1 MSQYILFHVEGGI
14 GKNVMA
20 TAVAAAISK
29 NHPERKLIV
38 VSSWPAVWINNPDI
52 YRFYPM
58 GLALYF
64 YEDYIKDKDTLI
76 FKSEPYHHQDFINK
90 KRSLPDIWCE
100 QLGVNYKNEETKI
113 ILTLSEKDKMKT
125 RLKEANK
132 PVLALQTN
140 GGGCQDYPISWVR
153 DVPLENLTKLIEGFQ
168 QEYKIIHIRK
178 KDQPS
183 IDGVDYME
191 TDNIRDLFCL
201 IDYSSKRLLIDSFAQ
216 HVAKA
221 LFKPSVVLW
230 PLDNVKTL
238 GYPSF
243 HKNIISTAKKR
254 KTHLTDSYLA
264 DYPIDG
270 SNLHENPFD
279 TNFIFDTKVIKE
291 AV

>member
-1 MSQYILFHVEGGI
+1 
-14 GKNVMA
+14 MA

-183 IDGVDYME
+183 ID
-191 TDNIRDLFCL
+191 
-201 IDYSSKRLLIDSFAQ
+201 SFAQ